1 MPLSNQIKNLAIVSL
16 EVEKSLVS
24 HTTKENLKK
33 RFGIGEVV
41 EKDRFLHTLMIH
53 KILSEPLCEIRNF
66 TKKVILEGNEDC
78 KEQYNKTKIKT
89 VYVNKETSDNVNEI
103 PNVNCVSKIEW

>member
-24 HTTKENLKK
+24 HITKENLKK
-33 RFGIGEVV
+33 RFGIGSTV

-53 KILSEPLCEIRNF
+53 RILSKPSCEVNNF
-66 TKKVILEGNEDC
+66 TEKVILEGNDDC
-78 KEQYNKTKIKT
+78 KEQYNKLKIKT
-89 VYVNKETSDNVNEI
+89 VYVNKDTSDNVDEV

>member
-41 EKDRFLHTLMIH
+41 EKDRF
-53 KILSEPLCEIRNF
+53 F
-66 TKKVILEGNEDC
+66 THSND
-78 KEQYNKTKIKT
+78 T
-89 VYVNKETSDNVNEI
+89 
-103 PNVNCVSKIEW
+103 